1 MSGYEPQKRY
11 IQRNIRQVKFG
22 LNRKTDADIIAH
34 LESKDNIAG
43 YLKELIRADMHK
55 KPRH

>member
-1 MSGYEPQKRY
+1 MSNYEPQKRY
-11 IQRNIRQVKFG
+11 IRQNIRQVKFG

-34 LESKDNIAG
+34 LEAQDNIAG
-43 YLKELIRADMHK
+43 YLKELIRADMNK